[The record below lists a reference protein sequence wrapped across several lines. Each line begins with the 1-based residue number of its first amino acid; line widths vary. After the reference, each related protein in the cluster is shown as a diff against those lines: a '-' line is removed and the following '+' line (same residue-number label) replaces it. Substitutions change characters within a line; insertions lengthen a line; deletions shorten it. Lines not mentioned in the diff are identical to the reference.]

1 MNLSL
6 SLPLALLAGA
16 AALGLA
22 GAPAARADAVIVL
35 NSVSHTASL
44 IDPKTYKEIRRV
56 PAGNMPHHMMATPD
70 DDALLVGSTANNKL
84 FFLDRKSGA
93 VTGQMPMLDPYQLA
107 FSPDRKWFVTAA
119 LRMDYVDI
127 YNGADIT
134 ARRNG
139 AQPVKRVKT
148 GGMPSHLTFSAD
160 SKLLYVTEQGGGS
173 VAVIDV
179 PTQKLLQSIKVGPEP
194 AGIWVTPDD
203 KEIWSGV
210 MGSDYIAIIDRATH
224 KMTGKIVT
232 GKGAHNIFPRGDGK
246 HVLVSN
252 RVANT
257 ISLVDWA
264 SKKVVDTYTVKG
276 GPDCLEVI
284 PAANEMWVTAR
295 WARQVVVIDL
305 TTKAV
310 KAVIP
315 VGHSPHGIYYHAHA
329 PRR

>member
-1 MNLSL
+1 MNPSRLLLSL
-6 SLPLALLAGA
+6 LLALPGA
-16 AALGLA
+16 SF
-22 GAPAARADAVIVL
+22 APAAHADAVIVL
-35 NSVSHTASL
+35 NSVSHNASL

-56 PAGNMPHHMMATPD
+56 PVGNMPHHMIATPD

-127 YNGADIT
+127 YAGADIT
-134 ARRNG
+134 ARRTG

-148 GGMPSHLTFSAD
+148 GSMPSHLAFSAD
-160 SKLLYVTEQGGGS
+160 SRLLYVTEQGAGS

-179 PTQKLLQSIKVGPEP
+179 STQKLLQSIKVGPDP

-203 KEIWSGV
+203 KEIWTGV
-210 MGSDYIAIIDRATH
+210 MGSDYIAVIDRATH
-224 KMTGKIVT
+224 KVSGKIVT

-252 RVANT
+252 RVSNT
-257 ISLVDWA
+257 VSLVDWA